1 MRAVPV
7 ERLIPALLILVWLE
21 LTIFP
26 FFFIWGIKPDLF
38 LLFLAFYAF
47 RIDRRGIIPLA
58 FLLGFVKDLLTHSF
72 FGLETASHAAGAV
85 LLQFFAVRFDR
96 DERWIQLAGLFS
108 FSWCTLIFY
117 FLAAWLVG
125 APYQLNEAMFVK
137 SFFISGYTTSVGF
150 VLFPV
155 LEKWLKPTLH
165 ARQYELF

>member
-1 MRAVPV
+1 MRSIPA
-7 ERLIPALLILVWLE
+7 ERLIPALLILAWLE

-26 FFFIWGIKPDLF
+26 FFFIWEIKPDF
-38 LLFLAFYAF
+38 FFLFLAFYAF
-47 RIDRRGIIPLA
+47 RINRREILPLA
-58 FLLGFVKDLLTHSF
+58 FLLGFIKDLMTNSF
-72 FGLETASHAAGAV
+72 FGLETASYAVGAV
-85 LLQFFAVRFDR
+85 LLQFLAVRFDR

-117 FLAAWLVG
+117 FLIAWLVG
-125 APYQLNEAMFVK
+125 QPYPFNEAALVK
-137 SFFISGYTTSVGF
+137 SFFISGYTAVSGF